1 LHCLAYLE
9 THASDWSE
17 APDPVLQN
25 IERLPILA
33 ARWSVNPA
41 SLDERH
47 FTTGRG
53 IVGEIT

>member
-1 LHCLAYLE
+1 
-9 THASDWSE
+9 
-17 APDPVLQN
+17 LQN